1 MVTLVLAT
9 AHTHKFA
16 GGPAFDYPVAVLA
29 CLVVILLRRWPL
41 PLFAVAALVSGVE
54 TALQGAPLP
63 LGLVVG
69 VAMYFVAVRL
79 SSRTSACAAVAAL
92 AAFGGGLLYAALAT
106 ERGFVGAGALDGAVP
121 LIAAWFI
128 GVSVATRQRY
138 LTGLARQ
145 EKRERAAELERARQE
160 VREERIRIARDLHDV
175 VAHSLAVMTVQAGV
189 GRRLLAKRPEEIEGT
204 LESIEMVG
212 RTAQDELRVV
222 LGLLRE
228 EKPDEEPA
236 AASLA
241 PAPRLADLKELAET
255 VRAAGT
261 PVDLVT
267 RGAGRTLS
275 PALEL
280 SIYRVVQEA
289 LTNVVKHAPGA
300 RAAVVVEMSAG
311 SVRVEVTD
319 DGRATASFPGA
330 GPAGGGH
337 GIIGMRERLGAFGGS
352 LSTEFLPGGGFRVL
366 GRVPLDGRP

>member
-1 MVTLVLAT
+1 MVTLVLA
-9 AHTHKFA
+9 AMHPQKIA
-16 GGPAFDYPVAVLA
+16 GGPVFDVAVSALA
-29 CLVVILLRRWPL
+29 CLPIILLRRWPL
-41 PLFAVAALVSGVE
+41 PLFAVAALVVGVE
-54 TALQGAPLP
+54 TALGAASLP
-63 LGLVVG
+63 LGVVLG
-69 VAMYFVAVRL
+69 LATYFVAVRL
-79 SSRTSACAAVAAL
+79 GWRTSACAAVSAL
-92 AAFGGGLLYAALAT
+92 VALGGGLLYAAFAT
-106 ERGFVGAGALDGAVP
+106 KRALIGVEALDGAVP

-138 LTGLARQ
+138 LTGLAKQ
-145 EKRERAAELERARQE
+145 EERERAAELERAHQE

-175 VAHSLAVMTVQAGV
+175 VAHSLGVMTVQAGV
-189 GRRLLAKRPEEIEGT
+189 GRRLLAKRPDEIEAT

-222 LGLLRE
+222 LGLLR
-228 EKPDEEPA
+228 DEEPE

-241 PAPRLADLKELAET
+241 PAPRLVDLKELAET

-261 PVDLVT
+261 PVELRTSGV
-267 RGAGRTLS
+267 GRTLS

-300 RAAVVVEMSAG
+300 RSTVLVELSAD

-319 DGRATASFPGA
+319 DGRSAVSFPGT
-330 GPAGGGH
+330 GSPGEGH

-352 LSTEFLPGGGFRVL
+352 LTTEFLPGGGFRVL
-366 GRVPLDGRP
+366 GRVPLEGAP

>member
-1 MVTLVLAT
+1 MVTLVLAA
-9 AHTHKFA
+9 AHPHKIA
-16 GGPAFDYPVAVLA
+16 DGPVFNLTVAVLA
-29 CLVVILLRRWPL
+29 CLPVILLRRWPL

-54 TALQGAPLP
+54 TALGAASLP
-63 LGLVVG
+63 LGVVLSL
-69 VAMYFVAVRL
+69 AMYFVAVRL
-79 SSRTSACAAVAAL
+79 RSRTSSCAAVAAL
-92 AAFGGGLLYAALAT
+92 VAFYGGLLYSALAT
-106 ERGFVGAGALDGAVP
+106 ERGLVEAEALDVAVP

-128 GVSVATRQRY
+128 GVSIATRRRY

-145 EKRERAAELERARQE
+145 EERERAAELERAHQE
-160 VREERIRIARDLHDV
+160 VREERIRIARDLHDI
-175 VAHSLAVMTVQAGV
+175 VAHSLGVMTVQAGV
-189 GRRLLAKRPEEIEGT
+189 GRRLLAKRPEEIAGT

-222 LGLLRE
+222 LGLLR
-228 EKPDEEPA
+228 DGEPE

-241 PAPRLADLKELAET
+241 PAPQLADLKELAET

-261 PVDLVT
+261 PVELRT
-267 RGAGRTLS
+267 SGAGRALS

-300 RAAVVVEMSAG
+300 RSTVVVEVSAG

-319 DGRATASFPGA
+319 NGRPAVSFPDA
-330 GPAGGGH
+330 GSPSGGH

-352 LSTEFLPGGGFRVL
+352 LTTGFLPGGGFRVL
-366 GRVPLDGRP
+366 GRVPLNGAP

>member
-1 MVTLVLAT
+1 MVTLVLA
-9 AHTHKFA
+9 ATHPHKIA
-16 GGPAFDYPVAVLA
+16 DGPAFDLTVAVLA
-29 CLVVILLRRWPL
+29 CLPIILLRRWPL
-41 PLFAVAALVSGVE
+41 PLFAVAALIGGAEAALGVVS
-54 TALQGAPLP
+54 LP
-63 LGLVVG
+63 LGG
-69 VAMYFVAVRL
+69 VLALAMYFVAVRL
-79 SSRTSACAAVAAL
+79 SWRTSACAAAAAL
-92 AAFGGGLLYAALAT
+92 LALGGGLLYARLVM
-106 ERGFVGAGALDGAVP
+106 ERAVVGAAAIDGAVP
-121 LIAAWFI
+121 LIAAWSI

-145 EKRERAAELERARQE
+145 EERERAARRERAHQE
-160 VREERIRIARDLHDV
+160 VREERIRIARDLHDI
-175 VAHSLAVMTVQAGV
+175 VAHSLGVMTVQAGV

-222 LGLLRE
+222 LGLLR
-228 EKPDEEPA
+228 DGEPE

-261 PVDLVT
+261 PVEVHIS
-267 RGAGRTLS
+267 GVGRVLS

-300 RAAVVVEMSAG
+300 RSTVVVELSAD

-319 DGRATASFPGA
+319 DGRSTVSFPGA
-330 GPAGGGH
+330 GTPGGGH

-352 LSTEFLPGGGFRVL
+352 LATEFLPDGGFRVL
-366 GRVPLDGRP
+366 GRVPLEGAP